1 MNRRTSTTPPWL
13 TRRVLG
19 WALYDVASST
29 YIALV
34 PAFFGLYFVSQVAG
48 AAPGAAGTWGA
59 VAAVSLLI
67 AGVLAPMVGAFAD
80 RTARWL
86 GALATATAACVAA
99 TLLLSQTART
109 GVLAAAGTFIVAQVG
124 YTLATS
130 LYDSFVMDV
139 SGPSHR
145 GRVSS
150 VGWAL
155 GLVGG
160 VAAIGLALFLMSGVP
175 AEAQVRRL
183 GALFVLAGLMYAL
196 LAVPGLAG
204 LRGLRRAPLAG
215 VHAGAA
221 LAGSVRAVCSTLRS
235 WRLHRTVFQVLLSFF
250 LINDVLVTLQ
260 FFIAIVLNARFG
272 LSVEGLLRL
281 SLLFHL
287 IAVPS
292 TVLCGHLAD
301 RWGARPAMAVMCT
314 ALASAILLLA
324 FGQAQW
330 APIAAVVLLGLVF
343 GAIQAVFRAL
353 YASLVSAD
361 KVAELFGF
369 NSIAGRLSAAV
380 GPLIFGAAATAFG
393 SDTWAL
399 CLLLIPLAAGIAL
412 LLAVRLP
419 APESAAALGLA
430 PAMTDR
436 AR

>member
-34 PAFFGLYFVSQVAG
+34 PTFFGLYFVSQVAR

-59 VAAVSLLI
+59 VAAVSLVI
-67 AGVLAPMVGAFAD
+67 AGMLAPMVGAYTD

-86 GALATATAACVAA
+86 GALAIATAGCVAA

-109 GVLAAAGTFIVAQVG
+109 GVLAAACIFIVAQVG

-130 LYDSFVMDV
+130 LYDSFVVDV
-139 SGPSHR
+139 AGPACR

-160 VAAIGLALFLMSGVP
+160 MAAIGLALFLMSGVP
-175 AEAQVRRL
+175 AESQVQRL
-183 GALFVLAGLMYAL
+183 GALFVLAGVMYAL
-196 LAVPGLAG
+196 VAVPGLAG
-204 LRGLRRAPLAG
+204 LRGLRRPPA
-215 VHAGAA
+215 AGAHTGA
-221 LAGSVRAVCSTLRS
+221 AVAGSLRAVYSTLRS
-235 WRLHRTVFQVLLSFF
+235 WRLHRTAFQLLLSFF

-260 FFIAIVLNARFG
+260 FFIAIVLNVRFG
-272 LSVEGLLRL
+272 LSVEGLLWL
-281 SLLFHL
+281 ALLFHA

-301 RWGARPAMAVMCT
+301 EWGARPAMAAMCA
-314 ALASAILLLA
+314 ALAGAILLLA

-330 APIAAVVLLGLVF
+330 SPIAAVMLLGLVF

-380 GPLIFGAAATAFG
+380 GPLIFGVAATAFG
-393 SDTWAL
+393 SNTWGL
-399 CLLLIPLAAGIAL
+399 CLLLIPLAAGVAL
-412 LLAVRLP
+412 LLAIRLP
-419 APESAAALGLA
+419 AHESAAALGPI
-430 PAMTDR
+430 PAMTKR
-436 AR
+436 IR